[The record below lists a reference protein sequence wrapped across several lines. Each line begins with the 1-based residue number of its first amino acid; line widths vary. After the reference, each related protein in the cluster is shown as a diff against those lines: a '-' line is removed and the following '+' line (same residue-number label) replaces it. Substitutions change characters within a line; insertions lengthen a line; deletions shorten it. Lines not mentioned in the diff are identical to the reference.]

1 MPASLVLVI
10 EDHALFRAGLSLAI
24 KTLSHIDVLEAVNVE
39 QALAYNITPA
49 LVLMDV
55 ELTGMNG
62 LDAIAI
68 VAKQWPS
75 AGIIMLSAHD
85 SNENKIQA
93 TTAGAVAFLSKS
105 DSADMILA
113 AIGKAVNHITADMS
127 QTDPKIV
134 FSERQ
139 LEVLRL
145 MANGMSNK
153 AIGNVLNIS
162 ENTVRWHVRALLGT
176 LNASTRT
183 EATFAALRLGVIT

>member
-127 QTDPKIV
+127 QTAPKIV